1 MAQTAEPAESTA
13 ARSSRRHQ
21 RRLQHLDLSR
31 AQLLDAAEE
40 VFGAKGYYATTLKEV
55 ADLAE
60 FSVGSVY
67 SFFDNKGDLFGQ
79 VFLRRGAE
87 IVAAMRA
94 AVDAGGTPTEQ
105 LHRLVD
111 VEVEFFRARPHFAR
125 LFLRSSNLVMPRPGA
140 DDLDDPQQQSFHDA
154 MGLHADLFRRGQ
166 EAGVLGAGDPVVL
179 GRLLSGMITAF
190 LAMDVTS
197 AGSSSGDRDAALA
210 TLHEVAEAAFR
221 V

>member
-1 MAQTAEPAESTA
+1 MAPTAEPADTRTTTA
-13 ARSSRRHQ
+13 APSSRRNQ

-87 IVAAMRA
+87 IVAAMRG
-94 AVDAGGTPTEQ
+94 AVEAGGTATEQ

-111 VEVEFFRARPHFAR
+111 AEVEFFRARPHFAR
-125 LFLRSSNLVMPRPGA
+125 LFLRSSHLVLPRPGEE
-140 DDLDDPQQQSFHDA
+140 DRDGSQMLSFNDA
-154 MGLHADLFRRGQ
+154 MSVHTDLFRRGQ
-166 EAGVLGAGDPVVL
+166 AAGELRAGDPAVL
-179 GRLLSGMITAF
+179 GRVLSGMVSAF
-190 LAMDVTS
+190 QAVDVGAS
-197 AGSSSGDRDAALA
+197 ADDRPSVEV
-210 TLHEVAEAAFR
+210 LHGIVADAFR
-221 V
+221 A

>member
-1 MAQTAEPAESTA
+1 MAETSAPERP
-13 ARSSRRHQ
+13 SRRGQ

-67 SFFDNKGDLFGQ
+67 SFFDNKGDLFAQ

-87 IVAAMRA
+87 IVEAMRD
-94 AVDAGGTPTEQ
+94 AVDGGTPVEQ

-111 VEVEFFRARPHFAR
+111 AEVGFFREHPHFAR
-125 LFLRSSNLVMPRPGA
+125 LFLRSSNLVLPRPGEE
-140 DDLDDPQQQSFHDA
+140 DPDDPQQRSFQDA
-154 MGLHADLFRRGQ
+154 MEVHADVFRWGQ
-166 EAGVLGAGDPVVL
+166 RSGVLCTGDPDVL
-179 GRLLSGMITAF
+179 ARLFGGTITAF
-190 LAMDVTS
+190 LAVDVAGGGSDS
-197 AGSSSGDRDAALA
+197 ADPDGSLA
-210 TLHEVAEAAFR
+210 TLHAIVEGAFR
-221 V
+221 P

>member
-1 MAQTAEPAESTA
+1 MAEIAEPP
-13 ARSSRRHQ
+13 SRRQQ
-21 RRLQHLDLSR
+21 RRAQHLDISR

-40 VFGAKGYYATTLKEV
+40 VFGAKGYYATTLKEI

-87 IVAAMRA
+87 IVDAMAAA
-94 AVDAGGTPTEQ
+94 IDAGGTPVEQ

-111 VEVEFFRARPHFAR
+111 AEVGFFRAHPHFAR
-125 LFLRSSNLVMPRPGA
+125 LFLRSSNLVLPRPGE
-140 DDLDDPQQQSFHDA
+140 DDRDDPQNDRFHEA

-166 EAGVLGAGDPVVL
+166 RSGDLRAGDPEVL
-179 GRLLSGMITAF
+179 ARLLSGMVTAF
-190 LAMDVTS
+190 QAIDVD
-197 AGSSSGDRDAALA
+197 AGAAAGDGTTDGASLG
-210 TLHEVAEAAFR
+210 TLHGIVEDAF
-221 V
+221 VP